1 MAPDFWND
9 NRKAQAQMQQLN
21 ALREEVSTWESIATQ
36 LNDLHGLVELLEE
49 EPDEEMQ
56 DEVAQ
61 SLLSLE
67 EQVKKLQFALMLN
80 GEHDEK
86 NAILS
91 IHAGSG
97 GVDAQDWAEMLL
109 RMYLRWAEHHHFRTE
124 VYDYSEGEEA
134 GLKSTT
140 VEITGRYAYG
150 YLRSE
155 IGTHRLIRLSPFDAA
170 HRRHTSFAK
179 VEVLPDIDDTI
190 EITIR
195 PDDIETDT
203 YRSTGAGGQHV
214 NKTDSAVRIRH
225 LPSGIVVTCQNERS
239 QIQNREV
246 AMKLLRA
253 RLYELE
259 QKKHEEE
266 TARLKGENVQ
276 ADFGTQIRS
285 VTVHPYTIVK
295 DHRTNYETGNTEG
308 YLAGDVDPFIYA
320 YLQDKAGGVMAARI
334 SHTFPSVALQHEK
347 NFHTQKTP
355 QRGCC
360 GVFHRL
366 PCTYIERQGVRSV
379 QNRVALHN
387 VQDNGVYAEP

>member
-36 LNDLHGLVELLEE
+36 LNDLHGLTALLEE

-67 EQVKKLQFALMLN
+67 EQIKKLQFALMLN

-97 GVDAQDWAEMLL
+97 GIDAQDWAEMLL
-109 RMYLRWAEHHHFRTE
+109 RMYLRWADHHHFRTE

-195 PDDIETDT
+195 PEDIETDT

-225 LPSGIVVTCQNERS
+225 LATGIVVTCQNERS

-320 YLQDKAGGVMAARI
+320 YLQDKAGGVVAA
-334 SHTFPSVALQHEK
+334 E
-347 NFHTQKTP
+347 
-355 QRGCC
+355 
-360 GVFHRL
+360 
-366 PCTYIERQGVRSV
+366 
-379 QNRVALHN
+379 
-387 VQDNGVYAEP
+387 

>member
-1 MAPDFWND
+1 MDPDFWSD

-21 ALREEVSTWESIATQ
+21 ALREEVTTWEDLATQ
-36 LNDLHGLVELLEE
+36 IADLQGLAQLLEE

-56 DEVAQ
+56 AEVEQ
-61 SLLSLE
+61 SLSPLNQQVEKLE
-67 EQVKKLQFALMLN
+67 FALMLN
-80 GEHDEK
+80 GEHDEG

-109 RMYLRWAEHHHFRTE
+109 RMYMRWADQHRFRTE
-124 VYDYSEGEEA
+124 TYDYSEGEEA
-134 GLKSTT
+134 GVKSVT

-179 VEVLPDIDDTI
+179 IEVMPDIENEI

-195 PDDIETDT
+195 PEDIEVDT

-214 NKTDSAVRIRH
+214 NKTDSAVRMRH
-225 LPSGIVVTCQNERS
+225 IPTGIVVTCQNERS

-246 AMKLLRA
+246 ALKILKA

-259 QKKHEEE
+259 EKKQAEEA
-266 TARLKGENVQ
+266 ARLKGENVQ
-276 ADFGTQIRS
+276 ADFGTQIRT
-285 VTVHPYTIVK
+285 VTIHPYNIVK
-295 DHRTNYETGNTEG
+295 DHRTNYETSDTAG
-308 YLAGDVDPFIYA
+308 YLGGDVDPFIYA
-320 YLQDKAGGVMAARI
+320 YLQQKAGGVAVLEA
-334 SHTFPSVALQHEK
+334 
-347 NFHTQKTP
+347 
-355 QRGCC
+355 
-360 GVFHRL
+360 
-366 PCTYIERQGVRSV
+366 
-379 QNRVALHN
+379 
-387 VQDNGVYAEP
+387 

>member
-1 MAPDFWND
+1 
-9 NRKAQAQMQQLN
+9 
-21 ALREEVSTWESIATQ
+21 
-36 LNDLHGLVELLEE
+36 
-49 EPDEEMQ
+49 
-56 DEVAQ
+56 
-61 SLLSLE
+61 
-67 EQVKKLQFALMLN
+67 
-80 GEHDEK
+80 
-86 NAILS
+86 
-91 IHAGSG
+91 
-97 GVDAQDWAEMLL
+97 
-109 RMYLRWAEHHHFRTE
+109 MYLRWAERHHFRTE
-124 VYDYSEGEEA
+124 VYDYSEGDEA

-190 EITIR
+190 EIVIR

-225 LPSGIVVTCQNERS
+225 IPTGIVVTCQNERS

-259 QKKHEEE
+259 QKKQAEE

-285 VTVHPYTIVK
+285 VTIHPYTIVK
-295 DHRTNYETGNTEG
+295 DHRTNHETGDTDG
-308 YLAGDVDPFIYA
+308 YLAGNVDPFIYA
-320 YLQDKAGGVMAARI
+320 YLQAKAGGV
-334 SHTFPSVALQHEK
+334 VADE
-347 NFHTQKTP
+347 
-355 QRGCC
+355 
-360 GVFHRL
+360 
-366 PCTYIERQGVRSV
+366 
-379 QNRVALHN
+379 
-387 VQDNGVYAEP
+387 

>member
-1 MAPDFWND
+1 VSRKQWCVFDLANKATRINQLEDESMAPDFWND

-21 ALREEVSTWESIATQ
+21 ALREEISIWEGIATQ
-36 LNDLHGLVELLEE
+36 LNELHGLTELLEE

-61 SLLSLE
+61 SLLSID

-86 NAILS
+86 NALLS

-97 GVDAQDWAEMLL
+97 GVDAQDWAEILL

-195 PDDIETDT
+195 PEDIETDT

-225 LPSGIVVTCQNERS
+225 LSSGIVVTCQNERS
-239 QIQNREV
+239 QMQNREV

-276 ADFGTQIRS
+276 ADFGNQIRS

-295 DHRTNYETGNTEG
+295 DHRTNYETGNAEG

-320 YLQDKAGGVMAARI
+320 YLQDKAGGVAA
-334 SHTFPSVALQHEK
+334 
-347 NFHTQKTP
+347 
-355 QRGCC
+355 
-360 GVFHRL
+360 
-366 PCTYIERQGVRSV
+366 
-379 QNRVALHN
+379 
-387 VQDNGVYAEP
+387 AE